1 MSVRALVLFAV
12 LTAFFLLALAVSRA
26 IIVHGGKPQ
35 TTTGQVLHAQS
46 AVDSKRSRS
55 ATPT

>member
-46 AVDSKRSRS
+46 AVDLKRS
-55 ATPT
+55 